1 MDWQSVESFGCP
13 DPSATER
20 EVEWG
25 STSRIV
31 FIVKLMRSILSSVG
45 KRVRCNDS
53 GIIGKRTVRM
63 CSLRIAPMGI
73 HSIHRWTRL
82 LISLEWL
89 LAIDHTAASSSRLSG
104 RATVFVNEERRNS
117 RRTSH
122 VELSAIEGAGVHRET
137 SGRMSDL
144 KMAVP
149 VIRGIIGKKEDT
161 VREGI

>member
-1 MDWQSVESFGCP
+1 MYRFTFTHVLTHTHTHITTMDWQSVESFGCP

-82 LISLEWL
+82 LTSLEWY
-89 LAIDHTAASSSRLSG
+89 SERRSRSG
-104 RATVFVNEERRNS
+104 RVRTLCMRRSIVHERC
-117 RRTSH
+117 
-122 VELSAIEGAGVHRET
+122 
-137 SGRMSDL
+137 SGENMGFAAKADQ
-144 KMAVP
+144 
-149 VIRGIIGKKEDT
+149 
-161 VREGI
+161 